1 MKKCIKYSTLDSHLE
16 KKISLDEIQQP
27 MMEKLMSSYASGEF
41 PELGNVCSCL
51 VIRFCQILWKWCDR
65 VGMTLDSLI
74 LPPTY
79 LCLRASSLNLW
90 ALVSAFWKP
99 YEIPPAM
106 YFPYSGKGNGLHSPK
121 WCCVSIRFLL
131 LLITLHGCSSL
142 SLSLLVMFGTLHNW
156 PSLWSVYCL
165 VKAFVKSQGL
175 YNWGLILLAMTSLI
189 MDLAGQPGGTWM
201 SPSSCIVSR
210 KVTLPVAFFQG
221 FSAEGGQSKW
231 GLFSLHS
238 PLSSEEDTAR
248 SVLAWL
254 AYLTNRTDITTI
266 TAATC
271 FQNVE
276 IKMAR
281 GRVREGVMTQL

>member
-1 MKKCIKYSTLDSHLE
+1 MR
-16 KKISLDEIQQP
+16 SLQLCTFHIQGRKWPTQP
-27 MMEKLMSSYASGEF
+27 QIML
-41 PELGNVCSCL
+41 
-51 VIRFCQILWKWCDR
+51 RFHQI
-65 VGMTLDSLI
+65 
-74 LPPTY
+74 
-79 LCLRASSLNLW
+79 
-90 ALVSAFWKP
+90 
-99 YEIPPAM
+99 
-106 YFPYSGKGNGLHSPK
+106 
-121 WCCVSIRFLL
+121 LL
-131 LLITLHGCSSL
+131 LLITLQGCSSL

-189 MDLAGQPGGTWM
+189 MDLAGQPRWDLDE
-201 SPSSCIVSR
+201 SQQLYCQQ

-238 PLSSEEDTAR
+238 PFPLRRTLAR